1 MEQYWIQ
8 YGKSRKEND
17 NMAKY
22 KIAWLEGD
30 GVGKE
35 VMEAAKLVL
44 DAVGLDAE
52 YIKGDVGWEFWK
64 SEGKPLPDRTI
75 ELLKSTN
82 CCLFGAITSKPKDEA
97 AKELA
102 PELHGKGYV
111 YSSPIVGLRQLF
123 NLHTNMRPCKAFK
136 GNPLNY
142 RDDIDLVVFRENTE
156 GLYAGVEF
164 HPVPTDVMSVLLNN
178 HKKMQKF
185 KDVPLDD
192 LALSSRI
199 FTRKA
204 CQTIVR
210 DAFEY
215 AKKFERK
222 SVTVVEKP
230 NVIRET
236 SGLMIREAR
245 KIAKEYP
252 GIELWETNVDAMCM
266 WLVKN
271 PQDYDVLVA
280 SNMFGDIISDLSAQ
294 IVGGLGFASSAN
306 MGDDYA
312 LFEPTHGSAPKYA
325 GQYKVN
331 PTAMILA
338 SKLMLEW
345 LGEIKYAKQVE
356 TGVATVIEEGKAKT
370 YDMGGSSS
378 TLDVANEIVNKM
390 G

>member
-1 MEQYWIQ
+1 M
-8 YGKSRKEND
+8 S
-17 NMAKY
+17 MAKY

-35 VMEAAKLVL
+35 VMEAAKIVL
-44 DAVGLDAE
+44 DSVGLDAE

-64 SEGKPLPDRTI
+64 AEGKPLPERTI
-75 ELLKSTN
+75 ELLKSTD

-97 AKELA
+97 AKELN
-102 PELHGKGYV
+102 PELADKGYV
-111 YSSPIVGLRQLF
+111 YSSPIVGIRQLL
-123 NLHTNMRPCKAFK
+123 NLHTNMRPCKAFA

-164 HPVPTDVMSVLLNN
+164 HPVNEDVMNTLLNN

-192 LALSSRI
+192 LAISCRV
-199 FTRKA
+199 FTRNA

-222 SVTVVEKP
+222 SVTIVEKP

-271 PQDYDVLVA
+271 PQKYDVLVA

-294 IVGGLGFASSAN
+294 LVGGLGFASSAN
-306 MGDDYA
+306 IGDDYA

-331 PTAMILA
+331 STAMILA

-345 LGEIKYAKQVE
+345 LGEIESAKKIE
-356 TGVATVIEEGKAKT
+356 DSVAKVIEEGKVRT
-370 YDMGGSSS
+370 YDMGGSRN
-378 TLDVANEIVNKM
+378 TLDVANEVVKKM
-390 G
+390 E